1 MMGANGSG
9 GSVAVASGASVAVL
23 AGVAVAE
30 LTGALVVGF
39 GGVAVAVAA
48 LTGVALARRRDTG
61 LDEAG
66 CVAGREGVEEGRL
79 AAGIDAW
86 RAKRNRPPAATSP
99 RAPSASAATRIRFR
113 RGAGLWGNAPR
124 GRSRGGG

>member
-9 GSVAVASGASVAVL
+9 VSVAVASGASVAVL
-23 AGVAVAE
+23 TRVAVAE

-48 LTGVALARRRDTG
+48 VAALTGVALARSRETG

-86 RAKRNRPPAATSP
+86 RAKRKRPPAATSP
-99 RAPSASAATRIRFR
+99 RAPSASAATRIRLR
-113 RGAGLWGNAPR
+113 RGVGRWGTAPT
-124 GRSRGGG
+124 GR